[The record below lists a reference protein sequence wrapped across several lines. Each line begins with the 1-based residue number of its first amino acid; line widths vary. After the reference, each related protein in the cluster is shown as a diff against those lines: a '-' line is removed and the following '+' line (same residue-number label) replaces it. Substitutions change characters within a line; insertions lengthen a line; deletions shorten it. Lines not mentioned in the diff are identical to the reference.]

1 MAAGMWQGLLAG
13 YKDVEE
19 KIAAREA
26 KEEELMEK
34 RKALA
39 LKIAALRGNN
49 SFSVGTT
56 GTTSGG
62 STGGGSTGGSIE
74 HSAQVLKSQFNLSDE
89 TITRV
94 AGTAGAA
101 GLNQALEILERT
113 RKRYSDLGQEMPKDV
128 VTNLFDSAVLT
139 GAPED
144 DLDFGK
150 LEEYIGG
157 ALDPLE
163 RELLTVSRASTGQA
177 YFPEPSVLA
186 PPPLGDVELLE
197 KRGLNAITQ
206 RATIEI
212 RSLNNA
218 LNNIQRTEESETDP
232 TKIRELSE
240 TKNWIIERQAKVKD
254 ALDSGSGDGGNPFG
268 LVNLYGNEFL
278 QQMFEADPRFS
289 GVVLSPVF
297 QEATSA
303 APKRVD
309 SLPQLRNL
317 ARLGVIRVGDTV
329 EILDPSTGEY
339 VLQTIGE

>member
-13 YKDVEE
+13 YQDVEE
-19 KIAAREA
+19 KKAAREA
-26 KEEELMEK
+26 KEEELLEK
-34 RKALA
+34 RKGLA
-39 LKIAALRGNN
+39 MQLAAKYGTRG
-49 SFSVGTT
+49 FG
-56 GTTSGG
+56 GGASGG
-62 STGGGSTGGSIE
+62 SSGEGTSGSPSSQGIGHLS
-74 HSAQVLKSQFNLSDE
+74 QVLKQQYGVSDDA
-89 TITRV
+89 ISAV
-94 AGTAGAA
+94 AGAA
-101 GLNQALEILERT
+101 GAGGLTQALEILDKT
-113 RKRYSDLGQEMPKDV
+113 RDRFAQLGRDMPTDV
-128 VTNLFDSAVLT
+128 VNNLFESAVLT
-139 GAPED
+139 GPETET
-144 DLDFGK
+144 LDFAK

-163 RELLTVSRASTGQA
+163 RELISASRPSGGQA
-177 YFPEPSVLA
+177 YFPSIPVVET
-186 PPPLGDVELLE
+186 PPLGDVELLE

-218 LNNIQRTEESETDP
+218 LNNIQKTEELETDP
-232 TKIRELSE
+232 TKLREIAE
-240 TKNWIIERQAKVKD
+240 TKNWIIDRQARVKD

-268 LVNLYGNEFL
+268 LVSLYGNEFL

-289 GVVLSPVF
+289 TAVLSPVF